1 MDAVTFITKLQK
13 FIRESYQNIGDAM
26 ISGTVDS
33 MEKYKYMQGQANA
46 YQTVIQEISN
56 LLNKKE
62 QSDEK
67 GNVIDL
73 GNGKGP
79 KINLGL
85 EEKYKEEAK
94 TAEPTKEPLNPE
106 NIKAVVDELPTPSG
120 WRILV
125 LPFTPKEKTSGGI
138 NYCTRIIRPFKNSY

>member
-13 FIRESYQNIGDAM
+13 FIRDSYQNIGDAM
-26 ISGTVDS
+26 ISGNVDN

-73 GNGKGP
+73 GKG
-79 KINLGL
+79 N
-85 EEKYKEEAK
+85 
-94 TAEPTKEPLNPE
+94 TKDKPR
-106 NIKAVVDELPTPSG
+106 S
-120 WRILV
+120 
-125 LPFTPKEKTSGGI
+125 
-138 NYCTRIIRPFKNSY
+138 

>member
-1 MDAVTFITKLQK
+1 MDAVTFVNKLQK

-62 QSDEK
+62 QNDEK

-73 GNGKGP
+73 GKGS
-79 KINLGL
+79 
-85 EEKYKEEAK
+85 
-94 TAEPTKEPLNPE
+94 TKDKPR
-106 NIKAVVDELPTPSG
+106 T
-120 WRILV
+120 
-125 LPFTPKEKTSGGI
+125 
-138 NYCTRIIRPFKNSY
+138 